1 MNANVHSIIG
11 SRIKQIR
18 DDRGMCVDTL
28 AGKIGL
34 SAEEISAYENASRKI
49 SVNTLFELG
58 AALGAPIS
66 TFFASN
72 NGERRGKPRAG
83 VSLHG
88 TSGGADE
95 APVVGRRCSGAP
107 ERDDLRA
114 SVGDLANLSQSLSVT
129 WRSLSEPAADRGT
142 E

>member
-1 MNANVHSIIG
+1 MSANVHTLIG
-11 SRIKQIR
+11 SRIREIR

-28 AGKIGL
+28 AGKSGL

-72 NGERRGKPRAG
+72 VGERRGGPRAG
-83 VSLHG
+83 DSRIE
-88 TSGGADE
+88 TSGGADA
-95 APVVGRRCSGAP
+95 APRFGKRCSGAP

-114 SVGDLANLSQSLSVT
+114 SVGDLANLSQSLSIT
-129 WRSLSEPAADRGT
+129 WHSLSGPAADRGT

>member
-1 MNANVHSIIG
+1 MNANIHSLIG
-11 SRIKQIR
+11 SRIRQIR

-28 AGKIGL
+28 AGKSGL

-66 TFFASN
+66 TFFASGT
-72 NGERRGKPRAG
+72 GEKRGKSRAG
-83 VSLHG
+83 VSRQG

-95 APVVGRRCSGAP
+95 ASHAGKRCSGSL

-114 SVGDLANLSQSLSVT
+114 SVGDLANLSQSLSIT
-129 WRSLSEPAADRGT
+129 WHSLSGPAADRGT